1 METILQ
7 HFRKDEQPF
16 IEMAIGW
23 MREVEDSYAP
33 KLTGF
38 LDPRQQF
45 IVESLAR
52 NSMLVVGSYGAFV
65 KAERQRILIYPDY
78 YVPETDDYQIAM
90 FNVKYASKFLKLEHK
105 DILGSMM
112 SLGIDRSK
120 FGDIRVGDDEV
131 QFTVATELKDYMTAN
146 FVSIGKAKVT
156 VEESNRPEDWIAAT
170 DSWTEEMH
178 IVSSLRLDTVIAA
191 LTTISRQK
199 AASLIHGDKIKVN
212 WAVRDQP
219 AFELQELDMLSVRGS
234 GRFKVMAIEGRTR
247 KDKIRLIIG
256 KLE

>member
-23 MREVEDSYAP
+23 IREVEDTYSP

-38 LDPRQQF
+38 LDPRQQR
-45 IVESLAR
+45 IVESLAG
-52 NSMLVVGSYGAFV
+52 GSSLKVASHGALPG
-65 KAERQRILIYPDY
+65 AERRRVLIFPDY
-78 YVPETDDYQIAM
+78 YEPELLDFRITVFD
-90 FNVKYASKFLKLEHK
+90 VKYASKFLNLDHK

-112 SLGIDRSK
+112 SLGINRSK

-131 QFTVATELKDYMTAN
+131 QFAVADELKDYMVAN
-146 FVSIGKAKVT
+146 FTSIGKAKVT
-156 VEESNRPEDWIAAT
+156 VEENVHPEKWIGST
-170 DSWTEEMH
+170 DTWTEDMH
-178 IVSSLRLDTVIAA
+178 IVSSLRLDVVTAA
-191 LTTISRQK
+191 LVNIARPK
-199 AASLIHGDKIKVN
+199 AATLIHGGKVKVN

-219 AFELQELDMLSVRGS
+219 AFELQESDMLSVRGS
-234 GRFKVMAIEGRTR
+234 GRFKVIAIEGRTR
-247 KDKIRLIIG
+247 KDKIRLVVG

>member
-23 MREVEDSYAP
+23 IREVEDTYSP

-38 LDPRQQF
+38 LDPRHQR
-45 IVESLAR
+45 IVESL
-52 NSMLVVGSYGAFV
+52 VGSSGLLVKSNGAFP
-65 KAERQRILIYPDY
+65 KAERRRILIYPDY
-78 YVPETDDYQIAM
+78 YVPEMDDYRVAM
-90 FNVKYASKFLKLEHK
+90 FDVKYASKFLSLDHK

-131 QFTVATELKDYMTAN
+131 QFVVADELKDYMIAN
-146 FVSIGKAKVT
+146 FSSIGKAKVT
-156 VEESNRPEDWIAAT
+156 VEESSHPEDWIEST
-170 DSWTEEMH
+170 DIWTEEMH
-178 IVSSLRLDTVIAA
+178 IVSSLRLDVVTAA
-191 LTTISRQK
+191 LVNIARPK
-199 AASLIHGDKIKVN
+199 AASLIHGGKVKVN

-219 AFELQELDMLSVRGS
+219 AFELQESDMLSIRGS
-234 GRFKVMAIEGRTR
+234 GRFKLIAIEGRTR
-247 KDKIRLIIG
+247 KDKIKLIVG

>member
-23 MREVEDSYAP
+23 IREVEDTYSP

-38 LDPRQQF
+38 LDPRQQR
-45 IVESLAR
+45 IVESLAGS
-52 NSMLVVGSYGAFV
+52 SMLLIGSHGAFPE
-65 KAERQRILIYPDY
+65 AERRRILIYPDY
-78 YVPETDDYQIAM
+78 YVPEPLDYRIAM
-90 FNVKYASKFLKLEHK
+90 FDVKYASKFLKLDHK

-112 SLGIDRSK
+112 ALGIDRSK
-120 FGDIRVGDDEV
+120 FGDIRVEDDKV
-131 QFTVATELKDYMTAN
+131 QFAVADELKDYMAAN

-156 VEESNRPEDWIAAT
+156 VEENGLPEDWIVTT
-170 DSWTEEMH
+170 DTWTEEMH
-178 IVSSLRLDTVIAA
+178 IVSSLRLDVVTAA
-191 LTTISRQK
+191 LANIPRQK
-199 AASLIHGDKIKVN
+199 AASLIHGEKVKVN

-219 AFELQELDMLSVRGS
+219 AFELQESDMLSIRGS
-234 GRFKVMAIEGRTR
+234 GRFKVIAIEGRTR
-247 KDKIRLIIG
+247 KDKIRIAIG

>member
-23 MREVEDSYAP
+23 IREVEDTYSP

-38 LDPRQQF
+38 LDPRQQR
-45 IVESLAR
+45 IVESL
-52 NSMLVVGSYGAFV
+52 VGSSGLLVESHGAFLE
-65 KAERQRILIYPDY
+65 AERRRLLIYPDY
-78 YVPETDDYQIAM
+78 YVPEMDDYRVAM
-90 FNVKYASKFLKLEHK
+90 FDVKYASKFLSLDHK

-120 FGDIRVGDDEV
+120 FGDIRLGDDEV
-131 QFTVATELKDYMTAN
+131 QFVVADELKDYMTAN
-146 FVSIGKAKVT
+146 FLSIGKAKVT
-156 VEESNRPEDWIAAT
+156 VEESTHPEDWIEST
-170 DSWTEEMH
+170 DIWTEEMH
-178 IVSSLRLDTVIAA
+178 IVSSLRLDVVTAA
-191 LTTISRQK
+191 LVNIARPK
-199 AASLIHGDKIKVN
+199 AASLIHGGNVKVN

-219 AFELQELDMLSVRGS
+219 AFELQESDMLSIRGS
-234 GRFKVMAIEGRTR
+234 GRFKLVAIEGRTR
-247 KDKIRLIIG
+247 KDKIKLIVG